1 MHQSI
6 DKKQKYIFLIIIFL
20 FLTTINNT
28 NFVNNKYFSANIQSI
43 QVVGLTEDLNSQIQ
57 DRLSYLKNNNIFY
70 INKEL
75 LKKKL
80 MNINT

>member
-57 DRLSYLKNNNIFY
+57 ERIYEAFW
-70 INKEL
+70 E
-75 LKKKL
+75 
-80 MNINT
+80 MNDQTHDVHSII